1 MAARALRLLT
11 TLLAVA
17 ATASQAEAE
26 SEAGWDLTA
35 PDLLFAE
42 GTAAYARGDWAGVV
56 LSMERALRS
65 RAALRALRL
74 RCRTRCAADLPWEVD
89 PDSPPSLA
97 QASGASALH
106 DLRFFG
112 GLLRRAACLRRCL
125 GPSTAHSLSEELEL
139 EFRKRSPYNYL
150 QVAYFKINKLEKAVA
165 AAHTFFVGNPEHMEM
180 RQNLDYYQ
188 TMSGVKEADFK
199 DLEAKP
205 HMHEFRL
212 GVRLYS
218 EEQPQEAVPHLEA
231 ALREYFV
238 ADEEC
243 RALCEGPY
251 DYDGYNYLEYNA
263 DLFQAITD
271 HYIQVL
277 SCKQNCVT
285 ELASHPSREKPFEDF
300 LPSHY
305 NYLQFAYYNIGNYT
319 QAIECAKTYLLFFPN
334 DEVMS
339 QNLAYYTAMLGE
351 EQARSIGPRES
362 AQEYRQRSLLEKE
375 LLFFAY
381 DVFGIPFVDP
391 DSWTPVEVIPKRL
404 QEKQKSERET
414 AARISQEI
422 GNLMK
427 EIETLVEEKTK
438 ESLDVSR
445 LTREGG
451 PLLYD
456 GIRLT
461 MNSKVLNGSQRVVM
475 DGVISDAECQELQ
488 RLTNAA
494 ATLGDGYRGQTSPHT
509 PSEKFYG
516 VTVFKA
522 LKLGQEGK
530 VPLQSAHLYYNVT
543 EKVRRVMES
552 YFRLDTPL
560 YFSYSHLVC
569 RTAIEEAQAERKD
582 GSHPVHVD
590 NCILNAEALVC
601 IKEPPAYTFRDF
613 SAILY
618 LNGDF
623 DGGNFYFTELDAK
636 TVTAE
641 VQPQCGRAVG
651 FSSGTE
657 NPHGVKAVTR
667 GQRCAIALW
676 FTLDARHSERD
687 RVQADDLVKMLFSPE
702 EMDLPNEQ
710 PQEAQEGTSNPL
722 QEPVS
727 SIGEPGPER
736 LRDLPSITRVFSGR
750 DEASTPKFLV
760 MQGTENPKGQINCAM
775 ATSIIS
781 GLMLGGSWP
790 SPEPWNPQ
798 TPPLA
803 MANSGLQLLGY
814 FLAMGGWVGIIA
826 STALPQWKQSSYAGD
841 AIITAVGLYEGLWMS
856 CASQSTGQV
865 QCKLYDSLLAL
876 EGHIQSARALM
887 VVAVLLGFVGMV
899 LSVIGMKCTRVGDSN
914 PIAKGRVA
922 IAGGALFLL
931 AGLCTLTA
939 VSWYA
944 TLVTQ
949 EFFNPSTPVN
959 ARYEFGPALFVG
971 WAAAGLALLGG
982 SFLCCT
988 CPEPER
994 ANNSPQPYRPGP
1006 STAAR
1011 EYV

>member
-1 MAARALRLLT
+1 MAMSARRLLAA
-11 TLLAVA
+11 LLAVA
-17 ATASQAEAE
+17 AAAASRAAEE
-26 SEAGWDLTA
+26 SEPGWDVAA
-35 PDLLFAE
+35 PDLLYAE
-42 GTAAYARGDWAGVV
+42 GTAAYARGDWPGVV
-56 LSMERALRS
+56 LNMERALRS
-65 RAALRALRL
+65 RATLRALRL
-74 RCRTRCAADLPWEVD
+74 RCRTRCAAELPWA
-89 PDSPPSLA
+89 PDLDLGPAPNLSQDL
-97 QASGASALH
+97 GAAALR

-112 GLLRRAACLRRCL
+112 ALLRRAACLRRCL
-125 GPSTAHSLSEELEL
+125 GPPAAHLLSEELDL
-139 EFRKRSPYNYL
+139 EFNKRSPYNYL

-218 EEQPQEAVPHLEA
+218 EEKPQEAVPHLEA
-231 ALREYFV
+231 ALQEYFV

-251 DYDGYNYLEYNA
+251 DYDGYNYLDYSA

-271 HYIQVL
+271 HYVQVL
-277 SCKQNCVT
+277 SCKQSCVT

-351 EQARSIGPRES
+351 EEASSISPREN
-362 AQEYRQRSLLEKE
+362 AQDYRQRSLLEKE

-381 DVFGIPFVDP
+381 DIFGIPFVDP
-391 DSWTPVEVIPKRL
+391 DSWTPEEVIPKRL

-422 GNLMK
+422 GDLMK

-451 PLLYD
+451 PLLYE
-456 GIRLT
+456 GISLT

-475 DGVISDAECQELQ
+475 DGVISDNECQELQ

-494 ATLGDGYRGQTSPHT
+494 ATSGDGYRGQTSPHT
-509 PSEKFYG
+509 PNEKFYG
-516 VTVFKA
+516 VTVLKA

-530 VPLQSAHLYYNVT
+530 VPLQSAHMYYNVT

-569 RTAIEEAQAERKD
+569 RTAIEESQAERKD
-582 GSHPVHVD
+582 SSHPVHVD
-590 NCILNAEALVC
+590 NCILNAETLVC
-601 IKEPPAYTFRDF
+601 IKEPPAYTFRDY

-676 FTLDARHSERD
+676 FTLDPRHSERD

-702 EMDLPNEQ
+702 EVD
-710 PQEAQEGTSNPL
+710 
-722 QEPVS
+722 
-727 SIGEPGPER
+727 I
-736 LRDLPSITRVFSGR
+736 
-750 DEASTPKFLV
+750 
-760 MQGTENPKGQINCAM
+760 
-775 ATSIIS
+775 
-781 GLMLGGSWP
+781 
-790 SPEPWNPQ
+790 PQ
-798 TPPLA
+798 TQPLHDQQG
-803 MANSGLQLLGY
+803 SPKPGDKSLSDRELQHKDEL
-814 FLAMGGWVGIIA
+814 
-826 STALPQWKQSSYAGD
+826 
-841 AIITAVGLYEGLWMS
+841 
-856 CASQSTGQV
+856 
-865 QCKLYDSLLAL
+865 
-876 EGHIQSARALM
+876 
-887 VVAVLLGFVGMV
+887 
-899 LSVIGMKCTRVGDSN
+899 
-914 PIAKGRVA
+914 
-922 IAGGALFLL
+922 
-931 AGLCTLTA
+931 
-939 VSWYA
+939 
-944 TLVTQ
+944 
-949 EFFNPSTPVN
+949 
-959 ARYEFGPALFVG
+959 
-971 WAAAGLALLGG
+971 
-982 SFLCCT
+982 
-988 CPEPER
+988 
-994 ANNSPQPYRPGP
+994 
-1006 STAAR
+1006 
-1011 EYV
+1011 